1 MFDLFGSS
9 VVWLLALF
17 WYWLWGL
24 CLWFVSGVVVV
35 VWVSLFVIMIV
46 AARLT
51 ALVLACLLVVFGW
64 VVLSCWLVLMI
75 CLFCCFWL
83 IVWLLLGS
91 GSLWVTLFVELA
103 IVVTVSCLVLHLGL
117 LVDFVLAVLLV
128 LVIVSGAG
136 LLFTF

>member
-1 MFDLFGSS
+1 M
-9 VVWLLALF
+9 
-17 WYWLWGL
+17 
-24 CLWFVSGVVVV
+24 
-35 VWVSLFVIMIV
+35 SLFVIMIV

-64 VVLSCWLVLMI
+64 IVLSCWLVLTI

-91 GSLWVTLFVELA
+91 GSLWVTLFVELT
-103 IVVTVSCLVLHLGL
+103 IVVTVRCLVLHLGL